1 MNQDDEIK
9 MTDDEIIFLYNKYLE
24 YLEMVDR
31 EELELQK
38 QHQMEM
44 DYALFSM

>member
-1 MNQDDEIK
+1 MNQDNEIK
-9 MTDDEIIFLYNKYLE
+9 MIDDDIIFLYNQYLE

>member
-1 MNQDDEIK
+1 MNQDNEIK

>member
-1 MNQDDEIK
+1 MNQDNEIK
-9 MTDDEIIFLYNKYLE
+9 MTDDDIIFLYNQYLE
-24 YLEMVDR
+24 YLERVDR

>member
-9 MTDDEIIFLYNKYLE
+9 MTDDDIIFLYNQYLE

-38 QHQMEM
+38 QQQMEM

>member
-9 MTDDEIIFLYNKYLE
+9 MTDDDIIFLYNQYIE

-38 QHQMEM
+38 QQQMEM
-44 DYALFSM
+44 DYALFSV

>member
-24 YLEMVDR
+24 YLEMLDR